1 MAVCRGFPNEYEK
14 EKSRP
19 GCCNIQNGTAVE
31 KCTQTQFHRPLFY
44 HTERGNAMIEVSSFL
59 KHGRENAI
67 SSAELCKATG
77 ATPRALRHCIAAERA
92 TGVEILYSPDGQSG
106 YFLPSLDP
114 VKAKME
120 RQAFY
125 HVMKARAVCTCT
137 ALRPVA
143 RALGVPAVQ
152 VLPVESEA

>member
-1 MAVCRGFPNEYEK
+1 M
-14 EKSRP
+14 
-19 GCCNIQNGTAVE
+19 
-31 KCTQTQFHRPLFY
+31 
-44 HTERGNAMIEVSSFL
+44 TEITSYL
-59 KHGRENAI
+59 KHGQENAT
-67 SSAELCKATG
+67 SAVALCDMANT
-77 ATPRALRHCIAAERA
+77 TPRGLRRCIAIERA
-92 TGVEILYSPDGQSG
+92 AGAEILYTPGGHGG
-106 YFLPSLDP
+106 YFLPNLDP

-152 VLPVESEA
+152 VSPVESEA

>member
-1 MAVCRGFPNEYEK
+1 MLQHPE
-14 EKSRP
+14 RP
-19 GCCNIQNGTAVE
+19 GGGKMHTDAISP
-31 KCTQTQFHRPLFY
+31 PLFY
-44 HTERGNAMIEVSSFL
+44 HTERGSAMIEISSFL

-67 SSAELCKATG
+67 STAELCKA
-77 ATPRALRHCIAAERA
+77 A
-92 TGVEILYSPDGQSG
+92 GVEILYSPDGQCG
-106 YFLPSLDP
+106 YFLPNLDP

>member
-1 MAVCRGFPNEYEK
+1 MLQHPE
-14 EKSRP
+14 RP
-19 GCCNIQNGTAVE
+19 GGGKTHANAISP
-31 KCTQTQFHRPLFY
+31 PLFY
-44 HTERGNAMIEVSSFL
+44 HTERGSAMIEISSFL

-67 SSAELCKATG
+67 SAAELCKVTG
-77 ATPRALRHCIAAERA
+77 ATPRTLRHCIAAERA

-120 RQAFY
+120 RRAFY

-137 ALRPVA
+137 ALRPGA

>member
-1 MAVCRGFPNEYEK
+1 MLKISDY
-14 EKSRP
+14 
-19 GCCNIQNGTAVE
+19 
-31 KCTQTQFHRPLFY
+31 
-44 HTERGNAMIEVSSFL
+44 L
-59 KHGRENAI
+59 KHGRENTTSA
-67 SSAELCKATG
+67 AELCKLTG
-77 ATPRALRHCIAAERA
+77 ATPRFLRHCIAEERA
-92 TGVEILYSPDGQSG
+92 VGVEILYSPDGQSG
-106 YFLPSLDP
+106 YFLPNLDP

-152 VLPVESEA
+152 VSPVESEA